1 VILALLDKYRVG
13 GIEQLANPRVFSL
26 GPFREMGKAIGVIRR
41 FGDAEQLKET
51 VREMQRRIYAA

>member
-1 VILALLDKYRVG
+1 
-13 GIEQLANPRVFSL
+13 
-26 GPFREMGKAIGVIRR
+26 MGQVVGVIRR